1 MLLTNIKAK
10 INRNTREILILSNRM
25 TLQIVNITIRKLWLK
40 QNNQV
45 TIRKLFAKESI
56 GFITMTAFVD
66 TFNPVYMYY
75 FGKNIQYIP
84 KIMLFTGNLSQYQ
97 PH

>member
-45 TIRKLFAKESI
+45 TIHGNCL
-56 GFITMTAFVD
+56 
-66 TFNPVYMYY
+66 P
-75 FGKNIQYIP
+75 KNQ
-84 KIMLFTGNLSQYQ
+84 LDL
-97 PH
+97 